1 MKYSLLAAVCLS
13 LSSFASQAVVF
24 SVGDQAPSVK
34 VADKGELFID
44 GDKIAYK
51 AWNSEQMLGKTRVLH
66 IIAGRS
72 SAKKLNA
79 PLMDAITAAKF
90 PEDKYQTT
98 TIVNQDDAM
107 WGTGSFV
114 KSSLEDSKRESYWSS
129 MILDADGSVANTW
142 DLQKENSFIAVQDAS
157 GTVLWM
163 KEGALEE
170 AEITQVISLVNDN
183 L

>member
-13 LSSFASQAVVF
+13 LSSFAAHSVVF
-24 SVGDQAPSVK
+24 SVGEQAPK
-34 VADKGELFID
+34 IEVADKGELFID
-44 GDKIAYK
+44 GDKIVYK
-51 AWNSEQMLGKTRVLH
+51 AWDSEQLVGKTRVLH

-129 MILDADGSVANTW
+129 MVLDADGSVAKAW
-142 DLQKENSFIAVQDAS
+142 DLQAENSFIAVQDAT
-157 GTVLWM
+157 GTILWM

-170 AEITQVISLVNDN
+170 PEIKQVLTLVADN